1 MTQRHPFNFDQ
12 LRLLAAA
19 DDCMV
24 QGHILTSVAGWGP
37 ELEINVAVSSMGQDL
52 LGHAR
57 LLYSLLV
64 GSERK
69 SINDV
74 IFERPVAQFRA
85 DALSWVYTVEWEMLL
100 AKHWLLSLLIPMR
113 NAALRSI
120 DIPGLSDSV
129 ERMKREEEF
138 HRAFWSTWME
148 RGINSSDYA
157 RARVVAGLQRA
168 YPLAR
173 DYGTTLGVKDARE
186 AIAVGLESL
195 GVTPTD
201 ASVDQSLLRN
211 IEDGRQRVMG
221 ELTSVYAEAPGN
233 W

>member
-1 MTQRHPFNFDQ
+1 MSMSHSFNVGQ
-12 LRLLAAA
+12 LVVLAAA
-19 DDCMV
+19 DDCLV

-64 GSERK
+64 GSERE
-69 SINDV
+69 SINDL
-74 IFERPVAQFRA
+74 IFERPLEQYRA

-100 AKHWLLSLLIPMR
+100 AKHWLLSLLIPTR
-113 NAALRSI
+113 NGALRSI
-120 DIPGLSDSV
+120 EIPGLNDSV

-138 HRAFWSTWME
+138 HGAFWSAWMG
-148 RGINSSDYA
+148 RGLNSSDDA
-157 RARVVAGLQRA
+157 RTRVLAGVQRA
-168 YPLAR
+168 YPLASS
-173 DYGTTLGVKDARE
+173 YGTALGAKDARV
-186 AIAVGLESL
+186 AIAVGLELL
-195 GVTPTD
+195 GVMPTD
-201 ASVDQSLLRN
+201 TSVEPSLLRN
-211 IEDGRQRVMG
+211 IEDGQQRVMD

>member
-1 MTQRHPFNFDQ
+1 MTKDYSFTANQ
-12 LRLLAAA
+12 LVVLATA
-19 DDCMV
+19 DDCLV

-64 GSERK
+64 GSERE

-74 IFERPVAQFRA
+74 IFERSLEQYRA

-100 AKHWLLSLLIPMR
+100 AKHWLLSLLIPIR

-129 ERMKREEEF
+129 KRMKREEEF
-138 HRAFWSTWME
+138 HGAFWSTWMG
-148 RGINSSDYA
+148 RGLHSSDEA
-157 RARVVAGLQRA
+157 RARSLAGVQRA
-168 YPLAR
+168 YPLASG
-173 DYGTTLGVKDARE
+173 YGTALGAKDTRA
-186 AIAVGLESL
+186 AIAVGFELL
-195 GVTPTD
+195 GVAPIETSAEP
-201 ASVDQSLLRN
+201 SLLRDL
-211 IEDGRQRVMG
+211 EDGRQRVMD
-221 ELTSVYAEAPGN
+221 ELKSVYAEAPGR